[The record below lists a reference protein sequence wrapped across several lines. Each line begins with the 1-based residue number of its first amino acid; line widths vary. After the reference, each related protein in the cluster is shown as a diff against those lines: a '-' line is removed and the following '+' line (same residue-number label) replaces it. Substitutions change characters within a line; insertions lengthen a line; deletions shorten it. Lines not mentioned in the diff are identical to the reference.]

1 MYSRCPYACFP
12 KFSGPGAHGVASAIL
27 QYFTLLTGTYD
38 PHFNNNYD
46 NNNNHDVII
55 LLLLITKVIQMT
67 IGLGR
72 PRFPKRVMNL
82 LPQIPSSISM
92 GDKKLKMYT
101 IA

>member
-1 MYSRCPYACFP
+1 MSLCACFP

-46 NNNNHDVII
+46 NNNNHVVII

-67 IGLGR
+67 IL
-72 PRFPKRVMNL
+72 VMEDL
-82 LPQIPSSISM
+82 DSLSVS
-92 GDKKLKMYT
+92 
-101 IA
+101 